1 MANGGTELERLA
13 RIEMALEY
21 IRKGIDKSDKQWL
34 KYDNY
39 NIPNSLSKIDTLSE
53 NQKNINERLTKVEQH
68 IKMVQW
74 AGVVIIIPILGF
86 IAKFLNVKIDADKII
101 TLGIIYISEII
112 EIFV

>member
-39 NIPNSLSKIDTLSE
+39 NI
-53 NQKNINERLTKVEQH
+53 
-68 IKMVQW
+68 
-74 AGVVIIIPILGF
+74 
-86 IAKFLNVKIDADKII
+86 
-101 TLGIIYISEII
+101 
-112 EIFV
+112 